1 MIIPQQVED
10 DQYSLQNIIENEE
23 IEIEQ
28 FRPAEENLIN
38 EVEHDRNQH
47 QELQIEESN
56 SRSPS
61 RRSKR
66 LASQRSR
73 GINILDGDSDDYHHL
88 REMNFS

>member
-38 EVEHDRNQH
+38 EVEHDRNQN
-47 QELQIEESN
+47 QEL
-56 SRSPS
+56 
-61 RRSKR
+61 
-66 LASQRSR
+66 
-73 GINILDGDSDDYHHL
+73 
-88 REMNFS
+88 